1 MKIALIFAT
10 LFGALLLSSC
20 ADQSLMTD
28 EDYVKTKGPA
38 PFSPDYTSV
47 LPDPDAAA
55 RQRAGY

>member
-1 MKIALIFAT
+1 MKIALVFAS
-10 LFGALLLSSC
+10 LLGGLLLSSC

-47 LPDPDAAA
+47 LPDPEAG
-55 RQRAGY
+55 RRAGGY